1 MPSKLLKK
9 IRQRFGISAP
19 RMTVRTHVAWYWR
32 LLAIIVVLSCSLVL
46 AAWMYD
52 AGRRF
57 AGFDRSEA
65 EQELSQLRES
75 VGKLTEES
83 ARLRAS
89 VNASESKLQIE
100 RAAQTQLGRQ
110 VKALEDE
117 NAQLKEDLAFFENLI
132 PGEHRDNTL
141 LINRFRTEPGALPGE
156 FRYRLLLLQGG
167 RRDKPFQG
175 NLQLLVTLHRDGKD
189 AIITFP
195 EEAAA
200 AQAYKISFKYFQ
212 RIEGMFRVAP
222 GARVKMVQVRIF
234 ENGSAQVRAT
244 QSFNLS

>member
-1 MPSKLLKK
+1 MLSKLLKK

-19 RMTVRTHVAWYWR
+19 RMTVTTHVAWYWR
-32 LLAIIVVLSCSLVL
+32 LLAIVAVLSCSLVL

-57 AGFDRSEA
+57 AGFDRGEA
-65 EQELSQLRES
+65 EQELSQLRER
-75 VGKLTEES
+75 VGKLTAES
-83 ARLRAS
+83 ASLRTS

-100 RAAQTQLGRQ
+100 RAAQAQLGHQ

-117 NAQLKEDLAFFENLI
+117 NARLKEDLAFFENLI

-141 LINRFRTEPGALPGE
+141 LINRFRAEPGALPGE
-156 FRYRLLLLQGG
+156 FHYRLLLMQGG

-175 NLQLLVTLHRDGKD
+175 NLQLLVTLQQDGKD

-195 EEAAA
+195 EVAAA
-200 AQAYKISFKYFQ
+200 PAYKISFKYFQ

-222 GARVKMVQVRIF
+222 GARVKMVQVRVF

>member
-1 MPSKLLKK
+1 MPPNLLRR

-19 RMTVRTHVAWYWR
+19 RMTVQTHVAWYWR
-32 LLAIIVVLSCSLVL
+32 MLGLVVVLSCSFAL

-65 EQELSQLRES
+65 DQELSQLRES
-75 VGKLTEES
+75 VGKLSKEIAE
-83 ARLRAS
+83 LRAS

-100 RAAQTQLGRQ
+100 RTAQTQLGRQ
-110 VKALEDE
+110 VKALEHE
-117 NAQLKEDLAFFENLI
+117 NAGLKEDLAFFENLI
-132 PGEHRDNTL
+132 PSEQRDNTL
-141 LINRFRTEPGALPGE
+141 LINRFRVDPGALPGE

-175 NLQLLVTLHRDGKD
+175 SLQLLVTLQDGDKD
-189 AIITFP
+189 AIITLP
-195 EEAAA
+195 EDGA
-200 AQAYKISFKYFQ
+200 AQAYRISFKYFQ
-212 RIEGMFRVAP
+212 RVEGTFRVARD
-222 GARVKMVQVRIF
+222 AHVKLVRVRIF
-234 ENGSAQVRAT
+234 ESGSTQVRAT

>member
-1 MPSKLLKK
+1 MASKLLKK

-19 RMTVRTHVAWYWR
+19 RMTVTTHVAWYWR
-32 LLAIIVVLSCSLVL
+32 MLGLVAVLSCSLAL

-57 AGFDRSEA
+57 AGFDRSES

-75 VGKLTEES
+75 AGRLAQETAE
-83 ARLRAS
+83 LRAS

-117 NAQLKEDLAFFENLI
+117 NVRLKEDLAFFENLI

-141 LINRFRTEPGALPGE
+141 LINRFRVDPGALPGE

-167 RRDKPFQG
+167 RRDKSFQG
-175 NLQLLVTLHRDGKD
+175 NLQLLVTLQQDGKS
-189 AIITFP
+189 AIITLP
-195 EEAAA
+195 EAGSAP
-200 AQAYKISFKYFQ
+200 AYKISFKYFQ
-212 RIEGMFRVAP
+212 RVEGTFRVAP
-222 GARVKMVQVRIF
+222 GAKVKMVQVRIF
-234 ENGSAQVRAT
+234 ESGSAEARAT
-244 QSFNLS
+244 QNFNLS

>member
-19 RMTVRTHVAWYWR
+19 RMTVSTHVAWYWR
-32 LLAIIVVLSCSLVL
+32 MVGMIAVLSCSLAL

-65 EQELSQLRES
+65 EHELSQLRES
-75 VGKLTEES
+75 AGKLTEETAS
-83 ARLRAS
+83 LRAS

-117 NAQLKEDLAFFENLI
+117 NARLKEDLAFFENLI
-132 PGEHRDNTL
+132 PSEHRDNTL
-141 LINRFRTEPGALPGE
+141 LINRFRVERGALPGE
-156 FRYRLLLLQGG
+156 FRYRLLLFQGG

-175 NLQLLVTLHRDGKD
+175 NLQLLVTLQQDGKD
-189 AIITFP
+189 AIITLP
-195 EEAAA
+195 EAGAAE
-200 AQAYKISFKYFQ
+200 AYKISFKYFQ
-212 RIEGMFRVAP
+212 RIEGTFRVAP
-222 GARVKMVQVRIF
+222 GARVRIVQVRVF
-234 ENGSAQVRAT
+234 ESGSAQVRAT

>member
-1 MPSKLLKK
+1 MPPNLLKTL
-9 IRQRFGISAP
+9 RQRFGISAP
-19 RMTVRTHVAWYWR
+19 RMTVQTHVAWYWR
-32 LLAIIVVLSCSLVL
+32 MLGLVVVLSCSFAL

-75 VGKLTEES
+75 VGKLTKEAAE
-83 ARLRAS
+83 LRAS
-89 VNASESKLQIE
+89 VNASESELQIE
-100 RAAQTQLGRQ
+100 RAAQTQLLRQ
-110 VKALEDE
+110 VKTLEDE
-117 NAQLKEDLAFFENLI
+117 NARLKEDLAFFENLI
-132 PGEHRDNTL
+132 PSEHRDNTL
-141 LINRFRTEPGALPGE
+141 LINRFRVDPGALPGE

-175 NLQLLVTLHRDGKD
+175 NLQLLVTLQGSDKDVIISLPEDG
-189 AIITFP
+189 
-195 EEAAA
+195 A

-212 RIEGMFRVAP
+212 RVEGTFRVAP
-222 GARVKMVQVRIF
+222 GARVKMVSVRIF
-234 ENGSAQVRAT
+234 ETGSTQVRAT

>member
-1 MPSKLLKK
+1 MPPNLLKK
-9 IRQRFGISAP
+9 FRQRFGISAP
-19 RMTVRTHVAWYWR
+19 RMTVQTHVAWYWR
-32 LLAIIVVLSCSLVL
+32 MLGLVVVLSCSFAL

-65 EQELSQLRES
+65 EQELSLLREA
-75 VGKLTEES
+75 VGRLSQET
-83 ARLRAS
+83 AVLRAS

-100 RAAQTQLGRQ
+100 RSAQTQLGKQ

-117 NAQLKEDLAFFENLI
+117 NARLKEDLAFFENLI
-132 PGEHRDNTL
+132 PSEHRDNTL
-141 LINRFRTEPGALPGE
+141 LINRFRVDPGALPGE

-175 NLQLLVTLHRDGKD
+175 NLQLLVTLQQGGKD
-189 AIITFP
+189 AIITLP
-195 EEAAA
+195 EEGAV
-200 AQAYKISFKYFQ
+200 QAYKISFKYFQ
-212 RIEGMFRVAP
+212 RVEGTFRVSAD
-222 GARVKMVQVRIF
+222 ARVKMVQVRIF
-234 ENGSAQVRAT
+234 ETGSAQVRAT

>member
-1 MPSKLLKK
+1 MPNLLKK

-19 RMTVRTHVAWYWR
+19 RMTVTTHVAWYWR
-32 LLAIIVVLSCSLVL
+32 MLGLVAVLSCSFAL
-46 AAWMYD
+46 AAWIYD

-65 EQELSQLRES
+65 EQELSKLRET
-75 VGKLTEES
+75 VGRIAQETAE
-83 ARLRAS
+83 LRGS

-100 RAAQTQLGRQ
+100 RSAQAQLGRQ

-117 NAQLKEDLAFFENLI
+117 NARLKEDLAFFENLI
-132 PGEHRDNTL
+132 PGENRDNSL
-141 LINRFRTEPGALPGE
+141 LINRFRAEPGALPGE
-156 FRYRLLLLQGG
+156 YRYRLLLLQGG

-175 NLQLLVTLHRDGKD
+175 NLQLLVTLQQDGKD
-189 AIITFP
+189 AIIALP
-195 EEAAA
+195 EEGA

-212 RIEGMFRVAP
+212 RVEGTFRVAP
-222 GARVKMVQVRIF
+222 DARVKSVQVRVF
-234 ENGSAQVRAT
+234 ENGSAQVRAA

>member
-1 MPSKLLKK
+1 MPPKLLKK
-9 IRQRFGISAP
+9 FRQRFGISAP
-19 RMTVRTHVAWYWR
+19 RMTVQTHVAWYWR
-32 LLAIIVVLSCSLVL
+32 ILGLVVVLSCSFAL

-52 AGRRF
+52 AGLRF

-65 EQELSQLRES
+65 EQELSLLREA
-75 VGKLTEES
+75 VGRLSQES
-83 ARLRAS
+83 AVLRAS

-100 RAAQTQLGRQ
+100 RSAQTQLGKQ

-117 NAQLKEDLAFFENLI
+117 NARLKEDLAFFENLI
-132 PGEHRDNTL
+132 PSEHRDNTL
-141 LINRFRTEPGALPGE
+141 LINRFRVDPGALPGE

-175 NLQLLVTLHRDGKD
+175 NLQLLVTLQQDGKD
-189 AIITFP
+189 AIMTLP
-195 EEAAA
+195 EEGE

-212 RIEGMFRVAP
+212 RIEGTFRVAP

-234 ENGSAQVRAT
+234 ESGSAQVRAT
-244 QSFNLS
+244 QSFKLS

>member
-1 MPSKLLKK
+1 MPPKLLKK

-19 RMTVRTHVAWYWR
+19 RMTVKTHVAWYWR
-32 LLAIIVVLSCSLVL
+32 MLGIVAVLSCSFAL
-46 AAWMYD
+46 AAWIYD

-75 VGKLTEES
+75 AGKLAEETAS
-83 ARLRAS
+83 LRAS

-100 RAAQTQLGRQ
+100 RAAQAQLGRQ
-110 VKALEDE
+110 VTVLEDE
-117 NAQLKEDLAFFENLI
+117 NARLKEDLAFFENLI
-132 PGEHRDNTL
+132 PSEHRDNAL
-141 LINRFRTEPGALPGE
+141 LINRFRVEPGALPGE

-175 NLQLLVTLHRDGKD
+175 NLQLVVTLQQDGKD
-189 AIITFP
+189 GIITLP
-195 EEAAA
+195 EEGADE
-200 AQAYKISFKYFQ
+200 AYKISFKYFQ
-212 RIEGMFRVAP
+212 RLDGTFLVAR
-222 GARVKMVQVRIF
+222 GARVRMVQVRIF
-234 ENGSAQVRAT
+234 EGGSTQARAT

>member
-1 MPSKLLKK
+1 MPPNLLKK

-32 LLAIIVVLSCSLVL
+32 MLGLVALLSCSLAL

-57 AGFDRSEA
+57 AGYDRGEA

-75 VGKLTEES
+75 MGKLTQES
-83 ARLRAS
+83 AQLRAS

-100 RAAQTQLGRQ
+100 RAAQTQMGRQ

-117 NAQLKEDLAFFENLI
+117 NVRLKEDLAFFENLI
-132 PGEHRDNTL
+132 PGEHRDNAL
-141 LINRFRTEPGALPGE
+141 LINRFRVDPGALPGE

-175 NLQLLVTLHRDGKD
+175 NLQLLVTLQQEGKS
-189 AIITFP
+189 AIITLP
-195 EEAAA
+195 EAGAAA
-200 AQAYKISFKYFQ
+200 AYKISFKYFQ
-212 RIEGMFRVAP
+212 RVEGTFRVAP
-222 GARVKMVQVRIF
+222 GAQVKTVQVRIF
-234 ENGSAQVRAT
+234 ESGSAEARAIQNFT
-244 QSFNLS
+244 LS

>member
-1 MPSKLLKK
+1 
-9 IRQRFGISAP
+9 
-19 RMTVRTHVAWYWR
+19 MTVQTHVAWYWR
-32 LLAIIVVLSCSLVL
+32 MLGLIVALSCSFAL
-46 AAWMYD
+46 AAWIYD

-75 VGKLTEES
+75 AGTMGKEI
-83 ARLRAS
+83 AALRAS

-100 RAAQTQLGRQ
+100 RTAQTQLGRQ

-117 NAQLKEDLAFFENLI
+117 NARLKEDLAFFENLI
-132 PGEHRDNTL
+132 PSENRDKTL
-141 LINRFRTEPGALPGE
+141 LINRFRVDVGTLPGE

-167 RRDKPFQG
+167 PRDKPFQG
-175 NLQLLVTLHRDGKD
+175 NLQLLVTLQQGGKD
-189 AIITFP
+189 AIITLP
-195 EEAAA
+195 EEGA

-212 RIEGMFRVAP
+212 RVEGTFRVP
-222 GARVKMVQVRIF
+222 PEARVRSVQVRIF
-234 ENGSAQVRAT
+234 EAGSAQARAT

>member
-19 RMTVRTHVAWYWR
+19 RMTVTTHVAWYWR
-32 LLAIIVVLSCSLVL
+32 MLGLVVVLSCSLAL

-57 AGFDRSEA
+57 AGFDRSES

-75 VGKLTEES
+75 AGKLAQETAE
-83 ARLRAS
+83 LRAS

-117 NAQLKEDLAFFENLI
+117 NVRLKEDLAFFENLI

-141 LINRFRTEPGALPGE
+141 LINRFRVDPGALPGE

-167 RRDKPFQG
+167 RREKSFQG
-175 NLQLLVTLHRDGKD
+175 NLQLLVTLQQDGKS
-189 AIITFP
+189 AIITLP
-195 EEAAA
+195 EAGSAP
-200 AQAYKISFKYFQ
+200 AYKISFKYFQ
-212 RIEGMFRVAP
+212 RVEGTFRVAP
-222 GARVKMVQVRIF
+222 GAKVKMVQVRIF
-234 ENGSAQVRAT
+234 ESGSAEARAT
-244 QSFNLS
+244 QNFNLS

>member
-1 MPSKLLKK
+1 MPPNLLKK
-9 IRQRFGISAP
+9 FRQRFGISAP
-19 RMTVRTHVAWYWR
+19 RMTVQTHVAWYWR
-32 LLAIIVVLSCSLVL
+32 MLGLVVVLSCSLAL

-65 EQELSQLRES
+65 EQELSLLRES
-75 VGKLTEES
+75 VGRLSQET
-83 ARLRAS
+83 AVLRAS

-100 RAAQTQLGRQ
+100 RSAQTQLGKQ

-117 NAQLKEDLAFFENLI
+117 NARLKEDLAFFENLI
-132 PGEHRDNTL
+132 PSEHRDNTL
-141 LINRFRTEPGALPGE
+141 LINRFRVDPGALPGE

-175 NLQLLVTLHRDGKD
+175 NLQLLVTLQQGGKD
-189 AIITFP
+189 AIITLP
-195 EEAAA
+195 EDGAT
-200 AQAYKISFKYFQ
+200 QAYKISFKYFQ
-212 RIEGMFRVAP
+212 RVEGTFRVSP
-222 GARVKMVQVRIF
+222 EARVKMVQVRIF
-234 ENGSAQVRAT
+234 ETGSAQVRAT